1 MGLPRQ
7 YLERPDFGSTSK
19 RGDCR
24 LGCKWPTNTTLN
36 IYILQ
41 AYWCADG
48 QMAKKSAYPLD
59 MPEFGNHQT
68 DDRGLGVVSW
78 FCLGFV
84 FIGFVAAV
92 LALF

>member
-1 MGLPRQ
+1 MGLPRP

-24 LGCKWPTNTTLN
+24 LGCKWSTNTTLN

-48 QMAKKSAYPLD
+48 QMAKKSA
-59 MPEFGNHQT
+59 
-68 DDRGLGVVSW
+68 
-78 FCLGFV
+78 
-84 FIGFVAAV
+84 
-92 LALF
+92 